1 MAAPSNPFS
10 EEMNPGVDK
19 TSGLGIL
26 FDNCT
31 RKNVNDDSLQE
42 KLSEGNREH

>member
-1 MAAPSNPFS
+1 MGSLSPVP
-10 EEMNPGVDK
+10 EKMNPGADK
-19 TSGLGIL
+19 TPGFGIL

>member
-1 MAAPSNPFS
+1 MAVSPFP
-10 EEMNPGVDK
+10 EEMNPGAGK
-19 TSGLGIL
+19 APGLGIL

-31 RKNVNDDSLQE
+31 RKIVNDDSLQE

>member
-1 MAAPSNPFS
+1 MAALSPFP
-10 EEMNPGVDK
+10 EKLNPGEDE
-19 TSGLGIL
+19 SPGLGIF

-42 KLSEGNREH
+42 KLSEGNCEH